1 MQTTQAAKASVWNS
15 LGTLYVRSAVRDVEW
30 PSPVAQ
36 CVWPSVWGGALC
48 VRGTHNPEGQCR
60 PLEDREEFGPHLF
73 SFMHSFL
80 TPRESVNICV
90 APLGCVGSCGCAY
103 PLCLLGMVH
112 SCWLAGLSLFCPE
125 DPGPPTHSSSESR
138 VEEPFS
144 VDRAAGIVS
153 R

>member
-1 MQTTQAAKASVWNS
+1 MP
-15 LGTLYVRSAVRDVEW
+15 G
-30 PSPVAQ
+30 PVF
-36 CVWPSVWGGALC
+36 GGRGLC

-60 PLEDREEFGPHLF
+60 PLEDREESGPHLC

-80 TPRESVNICV
+80 TTRESVNTCV
-90 APLGCVGSCGCAY
+90 APLGCVGAY

-112 SCWLAGLSLFCPE
+112 SCWLAGLSLFYPE
-125 DPGPPTHSSSESR
+125 DPGPLTPSSSESR